1 MPEWSKN
8 VQNRDKVDESIVDTL
23 QHRGIA
29 GIRVFITLF
38 LCVCAL
44 VIACLANPSQA
55 FSAQNQGGS
64 SAAQEATTITDTQ
77 NLLGSGLTRVSDEV
91 ETVRRTTGV
100 TVDLLYLPTFDT
112 NMSAQQWAE
121 EQLRSTHPRKN
132 TVMLALASQKGQ
144 MVVVVS
150 DNSDQWLRN
159 NGTVSALSD
168 AAAKPLN
175 AASPDWSGA
184 ALSLCDEIVAQ
195 YRQAQHAPVRRAW
208 LIVGIVLGV
217 LVVIGIIVLIVVGA
231 RRGLFAHRSGVHA
244 GAHAGTPSRRRG
256 FKKGKKTRSKA
267 RHAL

>member
-208 LIVGIVLGV
+208 LIFGIVLAV
-217 LVVIGIIVLIVVGA
+217 LVVIGLIVLIVVGT
-231 RRGLFAHRSGVHA
+231 RHGLFAHRSGAHA
-244 GAHAGTPSRRRG
+244 GAPSRRRG
-256 FKKGKKTRSKA
+256 VKRGKKTHSKA

>member
-8 VQNRDKVDESIVDTL
+8 VQNRDKVDESMVNTS

-29 GIRVFITLF
+29 EIRLFVTLF

-44 VIACLANPSQA
+44 VITCCAKPSLA
-55 FSAQNQGGS
+55 FSAQNQGG

-77 NLLGSGLTRVSDEV
+77 NLLGSGLTRVSDEI

-100 TVDLLYLPTFDT
+100 TVDLLYLPAFDT
-112 NMSAQQWAE
+112 TMSAQQWAE
-121 EQLRSTHPRKN
+121 AQLRSTHPRKN

-208 LIVGIVLGV
+208 LIVGIVLAV

-231 RRGLFAHRSGVHA
+231 RHGLFAHRSGAHA
-244 GAHAGTPSRRRG
+244 GAHAGAPSRRRG
-256 FKKGKKTRSKA
+256 VKRGKKTHSKA